1 MKTTECGKK
10 QSKNSFFAKTNH
22 AGVYIPYKP
31 SEHWAQ
37 RCSFHD
43 TQLARAIIARRD
55 ALRQQQALV
64 EQELALVEQEI
75 LDLQAQGSTE

>member
-1 MKTTECGKK
+1 MQCASCHFGG
-10 QSKNSFFAKTNH
+10 Q
-22 AGVYIPYKP
+22 
-31 SEHWAQ
+31 AQ

-43 TQLARAIIARRD
+43 TQLARAIARRD

-75 LDLQAQGSTE
+75 LDLQAQGNTE